1 MSLLSPPLEA
11 FWAVVRKGTVQ
22 DASYIL
28 GITQTGVT
36 QRIRSLEK
44 QLKTTLFIRSRKGM
58 KLTAEGEAL
67 LQFVKGSL
75 EIEGMALSKIQRAAK
90 DSITEVSISGPSSI
104 LRSRVIPNFIK
115 LKNGFPLLRFR
126 FDLSDTESNVD
137 KLKAGLC
144 DFALLEHHHVTREM
158 DSKILKAERYCLYG
172 PASWKRRLLPD
183 IIKNESIIDFNQ
195 NDLMTFNYLDKY
207 KLKAAAKKERHYA
220 NNTDALISMVAS
232 GLGYSVLSEE
242 FALAHVKEGEIAKI
256 APEQF
261 YEYKIALAW
270 YPRTEKP
277 EYFQA
282 MIKSVN

>member
-22 DASYIL
+22 DASYVL

-58 KLTAEGEAL
+58 KLTTEGEAL

-75 EIEGMALSKIQRAAK
+75 EIEGMALSRIQRAAK

-104 LRSRVIPNFIK
+104 LRSRVIPNLIS
-115 LKNGFPLLRFR
+115 LKNQFPLLRFR

-137 KLKAGLC
+137 KLKTGYC
-144 DFALLEHHHVTREM
+144 DFAILEHHHVTREM

-172 PASWKRRLLPD
+172 PASWKRRLLPE
-183 IIKNESIIDFNQ
+183 ILKTETIIDFNQ
-195 NDLMTFNYLDKY
+195 SDIMTFNFLDKY
-207 KLKAAAKKERHYA
+207 KLKSTVSKERHYA
-220 NNTDALISMVAS
+220 NNTDALISMIQA
-232 GLGYSVLSEE
+232 GLGYSVLTEE
-242 FALAHVKEGEIAKI
+242 CATPLIKSGHLVKLGVDY
-256 APEQF
+256 F
-261 YEYKIALAW
+261 YDFKIALAW
-270 YPRTEKP
+270 YPRSEKP

-282 MIKSVN
+282 IIKKLS

>member
-22 DASYIL
+22 DASHIL

-44 QLKTTLFIRSRKGM
+44 QLQTTLFIRSRKGM

-90 DSITEVSISGPSSI
+90 DSITEVGISGPSSI
-104 LRSRVIPNFIK
+104 LRSRVIPNLVS
-115 LKNGFPLLRFR
+115 LKNRFPLLRFR
-126 FDLSDTESNVD
+126 FDLSDGETNVE
-137 KLKAGLC
+137 KLKTGFC
-144 DFALLEHHHVTREM
+144 DFAVLEHHHVTREM

-183 IIKNESIIDFNQ
+183 ILTHEPIVDFSQTDN
-195 NDLMTFNYLDKY
+195 MTYNLLDKY
-207 KLKAAAKKERHYA
+207 RLKSRSLKERHFA
-220 NNTDALISMVAS
+220 NNTDALISMIS
-232 GLGYSVLSEE
+232 LGLGYS
-242 FALAHVKEGEIAKI
+242 ALTDECAREHVKSGKLVRLDDIFFDHKL
-256 APEQF
+256 
-261 YEYKIALAW
+261 ALAW
-270 YPRTEKP
+270 YPRPEKP
-277 EYFQA
+277 DYFLSI
-282 MIKSVN
+282 IKSLN